1 MPVVRDPNCIVSCYA
16 SARSVAARSVIDS
29 QLGTS
34 ADMSVMLPKDADL
47 LGVPLLKVRN
57 LLQTWHQSGRLR
69 NIEQISRKRGIELP
83 QATTAVLVEELR
95 DRGFI
100 GNVAGDFV
108 IPVVD
113 GLTAKGR
120 ALGSAK
126 ATARTQKEKA
136 HQIFDGLLDA
146 AERINARGDLP
157 FRVREIWLFGSMVDP
172 DRADVGDIDFCLE
185 IDRPPAFDDW
195 DEAMKRYRAL
205 ARELDAPYSA
215 DAYKWV
221 KERLLYGA
229 RRHQLLA
236 PNDVERLVRMGS
248 PCRLAFDD
256 RRGGRVDD
264 AVLARHPGSSGRDP
278 SMPEP
283 SRMPDMAAPSGIFGP
298 VHIELLI
305 PMDLD
310 AKGFAASFPSWT
322 NSWPA
327 VRANHRYFGRPPEV
341 VSDPASETVE
351 FMPGDID
358 PSRCDGRS
366 SFAMVVMPPDPVR
379 NDDGSFDPGCT
390 LAVGRSIDAGQDGF
404 VYRLNIEQFSYG
416 GRTPTDDMLIMARWV
431 LNACMQA
438 DIERIARRSREA
450 GVAFDLRVELDAA
463 ASVPAPTSLLI
474 DLDDDVLELMRSAKA
489 RLGID
494 PAEDEPDPYEAAA
507 PTIPTM
513 R

>member
-1 MPVVRDPNCIVSCYA
+1 
-16 SARSVAARSVIDS
+16 
-29 QLGTS
+29 
-34 ADMSVMLPKDADL
+34 MSVMLPKDADL
-47 LGVPLLKVRN
+47 LGLPLLKVRN
-57 LLQTWHQSGRLR
+57 LLQAWHQSGRLR

-83 QATTAVLVEELR
+83 HATTAVLVEELR

-100 GNVAGDFV
+100 GDVAGDFV

-126 ATARTQKEKA
+126 ATARTPKEKA
-136 HQIFDGLLDA
+136 RKVFDGLLDA
-146 AERINARGDLP
+146 AERINARSDLP
-157 FRVREIWLFGSMVDP
+157 FRVREIWLFGSMIDP
-172 DRADVGDIDFCLE
+172 DRADVGDVDFCLE

-195 DEAMKRYRAL
+195 DEAMKRYWAL

-278 SMPEP
+278 SLPEP
-283 SRMPDMAAPSGIFGP
+283 SRMPDMAAPSGSFGP

-305 PMDLD
+305 PIDLD
-310 AKGFAASFPSWT
+310 TKGFADSFPSWT

-327 VRANHRYFGRPPEV
+327 VRANHRYFGRPPEI
-341 VSDPASETVE
+341 VSDPASEDVKFLPE
-351 FMPGDID
+351 DID
-358 PSRCDGRS
+358 SSRCDGRS
-366 SFAMVVMPPDPVR
+366 AFAMVVLPPDPVR
-379 NDDGSFDPGCT
+379 NDDGSAAPRCA
-390 LAVGRSIDAGQDGF
+390 LVVGRSIDVGQDGF
-404 VYRLNIEQFSYG
+404 VYRLNIEQFSDG
-416 GRTPTDDMLIMARWV
+416 GRDPTEDMLLMARWV

-438 DIERIARRSREA
+438 DIERIALRSREA
-450 GVAFDLRVELDAA
+450 GVRFDLKVELDAA
-463 ASVPAPTSLLI
+463 ASVPSTTSLLI
-474 DLDDDVLELMRSAKA
+474 DLDDDVLELVRTVTA

-494 PAEDEPDPYEAAA
+494 PAEAEAEPDLDMAAA
-507 PTIPTM
+507 PSSPAM

>member
-1 MPVVRDPNCIVSCYA
+1 
-16 SARSVAARSVIDS
+16 
-29 QLGTS
+29 
-34 ADMSVMLPKDADL
+34 MSVMLPKEADL
-47 LGVPLLKVRN
+47 LGVPLVKVRN
-57 LLQTWHQSGRLR
+57 LLQAWHQSGRPR

-100 GNVAGDFV
+100 GDVAGDFV

-136 HQIFDGLLDA
+136 RQVFDGLLDA
-146 AERINARGDLP
+146 AELINARNDLP

-172 DRADVGDIDFCLE
+172 DKADVGDIDFCLE

-221 KERLLYGA
+221 KERMLYGA

-236 PNDVERLVRMGS
+236 PNNVDRLIRMGS
-248 PCRLAFDD
+248 PCRLAFDE

-264 AVLARHPGSSGRDP
+264 AVLARHPRSSGRDP

-283 SRMPDMAAPSGIFGP
+283 SRMPDMAAPSGSFGP
-298 VHIELLI
+298 VHIGLLI
-305 PMDLD
+305 PTDLD
-310 AKGFAASFPSWT
+310 KRGFADSFPSWT

-327 VRANHRYFGRPPEV
+327 VRANHRYYGRPPEV
-341 VSDPASETVE
+341 VSDPASEAVE
-351 FMPGDID
+351 FLPEDID
-358 PSRCDGRS
+358 PSRCDGRAA
-366 SFAMVVMPPDPVR
+366 FAMVVLPPDPVR
-379 NDDGSFDPGCT
+379 NYDGSASPRCA
-390 LAVGRSIDAGQDGF
+390 LVVGRTIDAGEDGF
-404 VYRLNIEQFSYG
+404 VYRLNIEQFSDG
-416 GRTPTDDMLIMARWV
+416 GRDPTEDMLLMARWV
-431 LNACMQA
+431 LNACMHA
-438 DIERIARRSREA
+438 DIERIALRSREA
-450 GVAFDLRVELDAA
+450 GVSFDLRVELDAA
-463 ASVPAPTSLLI
+463 ASVPATTSLLI
-474 DLDDDVLELMRSAKA
+474 DLDDDVLELVRSATA
-489 RLGID
+489 RLGSD
-494 PAEDEPDPYEAAA
+494 PVEAELDLEVAAA
-507 PTIPTM
+507 PSSPAM

>member
-1 MPVVRDPNCIVSCYA
+1 
-16 SARSVAARSVIDS
+16 
-29 QLGTS
+29 
-34 ADMSVMLPKDADL
+34 MLSKDADL

-57 LLQTWHQSGRLR
+57 LLQAWHQSGRLR

-83 QATTAVLVEELR
+83 QASTAVLVEELR

-100 GNVAGDFV
+100 GDVAGDFV

-126 ATARTQKEKA
+126 ATARTRKEKA
-136 HQIFDGLLDA
+136 LQVFDGLLDA

-172 DRADVGDIDFCLE
+172 SKADVGDIDFCLE

-195 DEAMKRYRAL
+195 DEAMNRYRAL
-205 ARELDAPYSA
+205 ARELDAPNSA

-221 KERLLYGA
+221 KERMLYGA

-236 PNDVERLVRMGS
+236 PNDVDRLIRMGS

-283 SRMPDMAAPSGIFGP
+283 SRMPDMAAPSGSFGP
-298 VHIELLI
+298 VHIDLLI
-305 PMDLD
+305 PRYLD
-310 AKGFAASFPSWT
+310 ERGFADSFPTWT
-322 NSWPA
+322 SYWPE
-327 VRANHRYFGRPPEV
+327 VRARDRYHGRPPEI
-341 VSDPASETVE
+341 VSDPVSETVE
-351 FMPGDID
+351 FMPEDID
-358 PSRCDGRS
+358 PAKCDGRS

-390 LAVGRSIDAGQDGF
+390 LVVGRSIDAGQDGF

-416 GRTPTDDMLIMARWV
+416 GRTPTDDMLVMARWV
-431 LNACMQA
+431 LNRCMQA
-438 DIERIARRSREA
+438 DIERIALRSREA
-450 GVAFDLRVELDAA
+450 GVSFDLKVELDAA
-463 ASVPAPTSLLI
+463 ASVPATTGLLI
-474 DLDDDVLELMRSAKA
+474 DLDDDVLELVRSATA
-489 RLGID
+489 RLGRD
-494 PAEDEPDPYEAAA
+494 PVAAEVDLEVAAA
-507 PTIPTM
+507 PSSPAM

>member
-1 MPVVRDPNCIVSCYA
+1 
-16 SARSVAARSVIDS
+16 
-29 QLGTS
+29 
-34 ADMSVMLPKDADL
+34 MSVMLPKEADL

-57 LLQTWHQSGRLR
+57 LLQAWHQSGRFR
-69 NIEQISRKRGIELP
+69 NIGQISRKRGIELP
-83 QATTAVLVEELR
+83 RATTAVLVEELR

-100 GNVAGDFV
+100 GDVAGDFV

-136 HQIFDGLLDA
+136 LRVFDGLLEA

-185 IDRPPAFDDW
+185 FDRPPAFDDW
-195 DEAMKRYRAL
+195 DEAMERYRAL

-215 DAYKWV
+215 DAYTWV
-221 KERLLYGA
+221 KERMLYGA

-236 PNDVERLVRMGS
+236 PNDVDHLVRMGN

-283 SRMPDMAAPSGIFGP
+283 SRMPDMAAPSGSFGP

-310 AKGFAASFPSWT
+310 TKGFADSFPSWT

-327 VRANHRYFGRPPEV
+327 VRANHRYFGRPPEI
-341 VSDPASETVE
+341 VSDPASEDVKFLPE
-351 FMPGDID
+351 DID
-358 PSRCDGRS
+358 PSRCDGRAA
-366 SFAMVVMPPDPVR
+366 FAMVVLPPNSLRD
-379 NDDGSFDPGCT
+379 DDGSAAPRCA
-390 LAVGRSIDAGQDGF
+390 LVVGRSIDVGQDGF
-404 VYRLNIEQFSYG
+404 VYRLNIEQFSDG
-416 GRTPTDDMLIMARWV
+416 GREPTEDMLIMARWV

-438 DIERIARRSREA
+438 DIERIALRSREA
-450 GVAFDLRVELDAA
+450 EVRFDLKVELDAV
-463 ASVPAPTSLLI
+463 ASVPATTSLLI
-474 DLDDDVLELMRSAKA
+474 DLDDDVLELVRTVSA

-494 PAEDEPDPYEAAA
+494 PADVEPDLDVAAA
-507 PTIPTM
+507 PAAPA
-513 R
+513 

>member
-1 MPVVRDPNCIVSCYA
+1 
-16 SARSVAARSVIDS
+16 
-29 QLGTS
+29 
-34 ADMSVMLPKDADL
+34 MSVMLPKDADL

-57 LLQTWHQSGRLR
+57 LLQAWHQSGRLT

-100 GNVAGDFV
+100 GDVAGDFV

-136 HQIFDGLLDA
+136 RQVFDGLLDA
-146 AERINARGDLP
+146 AERINARNDLP

-172 DRADVGDIDFCLE
+172 DKADVGDIDFCLE

-215 DAYKWV
+215 DAYTWV
-221 KERLLYGA
+221 KERMLYGA

-236 PNDVERLVRMGS
+236 PNDVDRLVRMGN

-264 AVLARHPGSSGRDP
+264 AVLARHPKSSGRDP

-283 SRMPDMAAPSGIFGP
+283 SRMPDMAAPSGHFGP
-298 VHIELLI
+298 VHIGLLI
-305 PMDLD
+305 PTDLD
-310 AKGFAASFPSWT
+310 KRGFADSFPTWT
-322 NSWPA
+322 TSRPA
-327 VRANHRYFGRPPEV
+327 VRSRDRYYGRPPEI

-351 FMPGDID
+351 FMPEDID
-358 PSRCDGRS
+358 SSKCDGRS

-390 LAVGRSIDAGQDGF
+390 LVIGRSIDAGQDGF
-404 VYRLNIEQFSYG
+404 VYRLNIEQFSDG
-416 GRTPTDDMLIMARWV
+416 GREPTEDMLIMARWV

-438 DIERIARRSREA
+438 DIERIALRSREA
-450 GVAFDLRVELDAA
+450 GVRFDLKVELDAA
-463 ASVPAPTSLLI
+463 ASVPATTSLLI
-474 DLDDDVLELMRSAKA
+474 DLDDDVLELVRTVTA

-494 PAEDEPDPYEAAA
+494 PADEAPVRDHAVAQAA
-507 PTIPTM
+507 PSM